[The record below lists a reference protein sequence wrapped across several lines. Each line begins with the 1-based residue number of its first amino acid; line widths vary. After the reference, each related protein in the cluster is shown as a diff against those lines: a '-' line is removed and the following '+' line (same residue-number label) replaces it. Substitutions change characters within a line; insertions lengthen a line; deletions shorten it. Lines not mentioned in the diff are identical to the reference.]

1 MMPAAR
7 DSVVNNNQ
15 PNTEP
20 GDPHGEPMRFYPGS
34 GCYAAERLP
43 PPAVDYLEA
52 VGHHGALAVGHG
64 VLTRLAHSH
73 SGNGL
78 AASHEPAH
86 S

>member
-43 PPAVDYLEA
+43 PPWTILRL
-52 VGHHGALAVGHG
+52 LAI
-64 VLTRLAHSH
+64 TARSPLAM
-73 SGNGL
+73 
-78 AASHEPAH
+78 AC
-86 S
+86 